1 MELILVKKEIAKTNI
16 NVNNNNVSVIRIGD
30 VDYIS
35 LTDLA
40 RYKNPIEPK
49 DVVKNWLRAKT
60 NIEFL
65 ALWEKMN
72 NPNVKGVEIDTF
84 KNEAGTHY
92 FTMSPQRWI
101 KETNAIG
108 IVSKSG
114 NNGGTYA
121 HPDIAF
127 EFASWISPEFSLYLI
142 KEFERLKKNEGYQ
155 NKIEWS
161 VRRELAKTNYRIHTD
176 SIKSNIIPILTEKQK
191 QYVYANE
198 ADILNVA
205 LFGMTAKEWKD
216 KNPNLNGNMRDYA
229 NVLQLVIL
237 SNLENINAE
246 LIKQQLTQKE
256 RLIRLNEI
264 AKDQFRILDN
274 NNGIKRI
281 EGLENQVYS
290 YENLGYESD
299 FMDGLYFDLSQNGD
313 ASVVDSTGEMA
324 VSYPGDISKYP
335 QETPVGAKC
344 TGAQACIG
352 LMNTSDTITMTI
364 KKYDGNSN
372 SQSVK
377 CNLKVD

>member
-1 MELILVKKEIAKTNI
+1 MKKEIAKTNI
-16 NVNNNNVSVIRIGD
+16 NVKNNNVSVIRIGD

-65 ALWEKMN
+65 ALWEKIN
-72 NPNVKGVEIDTF
+72 NPNVKGVEIDSF

-92 FTMSPQRWI
+92 FTMSPQRWV

-191 QYVYANE
+191 QYAYANE

-216 KNPNLNGNMRDYA
+216 KNPKLNGNMRDYA
-229 NVLQLVIL
+229 SVLQLVIL

-274 NNGIKRI
+274 DNGIKKI
-281 EGLENQVYS
+281 EGLENQ
-290 YENLGYESD
+290 NL
-299 FMDGLYFDLSQNGD
+299 LN
-313 ASVVDSTGEMA
+313 
-324 VSYPGDISKYP
+324 
-335 QETPVGAKC
+335 
-344 TGAQACIG
+344 
-352 LMNTSDTITMTI
+352 
-364 KKYDGNSN
+364 
-372 SQSVK
+372 
-377 CNLKVD
+377 

>member
-1 MELILVKKEIAKTNI
+1 MKKEITKTKIKVKDNLVGI
-16 NVNNNNVSVIRIGD
+16 MRIGD
-30 VDYIS
+30 IDYIS

-49 DVVKNWLRAKT
+49 DVVKNWLRTKT
-60 NIEFL
+60 NIEYL
-65 ALWEKMN
+65 ALWEQMH

-127 EFASWISPEFSLYLI
+127 EFASWISPEFNLYLI
-142 KEFERLKKNEGYQ
+142 TEFERLKQNEGYQ

-176 SIKSNIIPILTEKQK
+176 SIKENIVPSLTEKQK

-205 LFGMTAKEWKD
+205 LFGKTAKEWKEE
-216 KNPNLNGNMRDYA
+216 NPELNGNMRDYA
-229 NVLQLVIL
+229 NILQLVIL
-237 SNLENINAE
+237 SNLENINSE
-246 LIKQQLTQKE
+246 LIKQGMSQKQ
-256 RLIRLNEI
+256 RLERLNEI
-264 AKDQFRILDN
+264 AKRQGEILQN
-274 NNGIKRI
+274 NNGIKQI
-281 EGLENQVYS
+281 EGF
-290 YENLGYESD
+290 G
-299 FMDGLYFDLSQNGD
+299 
-313 ASVVDSTGEMA
+313 
-324 VSYPGDISKYP
+324 
-335 QETPVGAKC
+335 
-344 TGAQACIG
+344 
-352 LMNTSDTITMTI
+352 NT
-364 KKYDGNSN
+364 KL
-372 SQSVK
+372 
-377 CNLKVD
+377 LK